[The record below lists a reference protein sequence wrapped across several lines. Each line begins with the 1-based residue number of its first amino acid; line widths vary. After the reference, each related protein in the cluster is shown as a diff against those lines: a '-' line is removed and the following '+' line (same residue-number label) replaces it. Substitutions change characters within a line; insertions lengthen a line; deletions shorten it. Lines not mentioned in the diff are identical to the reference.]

1 MFSPFISIQKNK
13 IPLRRFKM
21 NLNGKYID
29 GSLLVS
35 IGAAYILNNAYL
47 VTSFFWCFV
56 GIFLFMLGIY
66 SVTTA
71 IVKKEKTD
79 VTSHFSILFIGISI
93 LLFVFS
99 VLGFSKTILFSTIFA
114 SFGLAYILS
123 GCFFKYSTRNIIAG
137 FILLGIAVLLFLLLA
152 FNVSHEV
159 YSLIKDYALGI
170 LLVILGII
178 IFLPHKKRKLKK

>member
-35 IGAAYILNNAYL
+35 IGVAYILNNTYL

-79 VTSHFSILFIGISI
+79 VTPHFSILFIGISI

-99 VLGFSKTILFSTIFA
+99 IIGFTTIMLFSAILA

-137 FILLGIAVLLFLLLA
+137 FILLGIAVLLFLPLA

>member
-1 MFSPFISIQKNK
+1 
-13 IPLRRFKM
+13 M

-35 IGAAYILNNAYL
+35 IGVAYILNNTYL

-123 GCFFKYSTRNIIAG
+123 GCFFKYSTGNIIAG

-159 YSLIKDYALGI
+159 YSLIKDYAPGLA
-170 LLVILGII
+170 LVIIGII
-178 IFLPHKKRKLKK
+178 IFLPGKKKKTNEK

>member
-1 MFSPFISIQKNK
+1 
-13 IPLRRFKM
+13 M

-35 IGAAYILNNAYL
+35 IGVAYILNNTYL

-123 GCFFKYSTRNIIAG
+123 GCFFKYSTGNIIAG

>member
-1 MFSPFISIQKNK
+1 
-13 IPLRRFKM
+13 M

-35 IGAAYILNNAYL
+35 IGVAYILNNTYL

-99 VLGFSKTILFSTIFA
+99 IIGFTTIMLFSAILA

-137 FILLGIAVLLFLLLA
+137 FILLGIAVLLFLPLA

>member
-1 MFSPFISIQKNK
+1 
-13 IPLRRFKM
+13 M
-21 NLNGKYID
+21 NLNGKYIG

-79 VTSHFSILFIGISI
+79 VTPHFSILFIGISI

-99 VLGFSKTILFSTIFA
+99 IIGFTTIMLFSAILA

-137 FILLGIAVLLFLLLA
+137 FILLGIAVLLFLPLA

-159 YSLIKDYALGI
+159 YSLIKDYAPGLA
-170 LLVILGII
+170 LVIIGII
-178 IFLPHKKRKLKK
+178 IFLPGKKKKTNEK

>member
-35 IGAAYILNNAYL
+35 IGVAYILNNTYL

-123 GCFFKYSTRNIIAG
+123 GCFFKYSIENIIAG
-137 FILLGIAVLLFLLLA
+137 FILRGIAVLLFLLLA